1 MGWLRDMT
9 WLDEDERH
17 SAPLLPTC
25 MRHSFSVTVPLR
37 IAPLHLEKAWE
48 PMEAGHVSV
57 FITPHPGL

>member
-1 MGWLRDMT
+1 MDWQRAMT

-17 SAPLLPTC
+17 SAPLTPV
-25 MRHSFSVTVPLR
+25 RHSSSVTVPLR
-37 IAPLHLEKAWE
+37 VAPLHLEKFWE